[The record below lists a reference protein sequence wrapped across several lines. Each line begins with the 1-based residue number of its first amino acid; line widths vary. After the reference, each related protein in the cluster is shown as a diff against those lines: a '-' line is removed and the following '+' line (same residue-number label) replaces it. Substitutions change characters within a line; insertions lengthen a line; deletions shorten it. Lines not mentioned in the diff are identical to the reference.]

1 MAARLQK
8 PWFSEPVVFEDIT
21 LAFTPEEWGL
31 LDLKQKSL
39 YREVMLE
46 NYKNLV
52 SVEHQLSKPDVVSQ
66 LEEAE
71 DFWPVEREIL
81 QHTIPECPGAASPLD
96 SQLSPLPTENP
107 LVNIKVVEVLTLNKE
122 VAGPRNAQIQ
132 ALYAEGSGL
141 NTDTLREPAQQLGT
155 HPADPEVA
163 RQRFRQFQYEEA
175 TALPAQVP
183 ACFPKATV
191 QQQRKEKDT
200 AILPVAVLPEEP
212 VTFQDVSV
220 DFSQEEWGL
229 LGPVQRTEY
238 HDVML
243 ETLGNLVSVGWEAA
257 VENKELIPDSAVPAE
272 EPIYDPKVNELSRE
286 GPQPSALEDLLQ
298 GGVTEFLQATFQEE
312 ELAQDKAI
320 PQKHL
325 TESPE
330 SQPDAGL
337 DTSRTSPQKIPLRKC
352 LRKPLSQCGSVT
364 QSSHRKDHQKGY
376 EPGKARDSRGCVTQS
391 SHVKVQQKGCEWG
404 RSGAS
409 SGRVTH
415 RAHVK
420 LHQKG
425 CEPGSAGASSG
436 RVMQRAR
443 VKARQKPRKQ
453 IRAGGSS
460 GKTVGQW
467 VQQVVFIKI
476 HSGSQICRCSAC
488 GKLFRNP
495 RYFSVH
501 KKIHTGEKPYV
512 CQDCGKA
519 FVQSS
524 SLTQHQRVH
533 SGERPFKC
541 QECGRTFND
550 RSAVT
555 QHLRT
560 HTGAKPYA
568 CQDCGKAF
576 RQSSHLTRHQRT
588 HTGERPYVCR
598 KCGKAFTQS
607 SHLIGHQNT
616 HGRRKHKRKHKKQ
629 PPPAS

>member
-1 MAARLQK
+1 MAAGLPK
-8 PWFSEPVVFEDIT
+8 PWVSEPVVFEDIT
-21 LAFTPEEWGL
+21 LTFTAEEWGL

-46 NYKNLV
+46 NYKNLL

-71 DFWPVEREIL
+71 DFWPVERDIL
-81 QHTIPECPGAASPLD
+81 QHTIPECPGAEAPLD
-96 SQLSPLPTENP
+96 SQLSPVPTENP
-107 LVNIKVVEVLTLNKE
+107 LVNIKVVEVLTLNQE

-132 ALYAEGSGL
+132 ALYAEDSGL
-141 NTDTLREPAQQLGT
+141 TTDILRKPAQQLRT
-155 HPADPEVA
+155 YPADPEVA
-163 RQRFRQFQYEEA
+163 HQKFRQFQYEEA
-175 TALPAQVP
+175 MGAWEAVAQLRELCQQWLQPKVHSKEQILELLVLEQFLGALPGKFRTWVELQHPEDCQAAIALVED
-183 ACFPKATV
+183 V
-191 QQQRKEKDT
+191 ISMSKE
-200 AILPVAVLPEEP
+200 
-212 VTFQDVSV
+212 
-220 DFSQEEWGL
+220 G
-229 LGPVQRTEY
+229 
-238 HDVML
+238 
-243 ETLGNLVSVGWEAA
+243 GWETAA
-257 VENKELIPDSAVPAE
+257 ENKELIPDSNVPAE

-286 GPQPSALEDLLQ
+286 GTQPSALEDLLQ
-298 GGVTEFLQATFQEE
+298 DGITEVLHAAFQEE
-312 ELAQDKAI
+312 EFAEDKPI

-325 TESPE
+325 TENPE
-330 SQPDAGL
+330 SKADPGL
-337 DTSRTSPQKIPLRKC
+337 DTSQTSPQKIPPRKC
-352 LRKPLSQCGSVT
+352 FRKLLSQCKSVT
-364 QSSHRKDHQKGY
+364 HSSHIKDHQKGY
-376 EPGKARDSRGCVTQS
+376 EPGKARDSIGHMSQS

-404 RSGAS
+404 KAGES
-409 SGRVTH
+409 SGQVTQH
-415 RAHVK
+415 SQVK
-420 LHQKG
+420 LHRKG
-425 CEPGSAGASSG
+425 CEPGRAGESSG
-436 RVMQRAR
+436 LVIQNSH
-443 VKARQKPRKQ
+443 VKARQKPSGQNK
-453 IRAGGSS
+453 AGESNGSK
-460 GKTVGQW
+460 KTVGQR
-467 VQQVVFIKI
+467 VPQVMFIKI
-476 HSGSQICRCSAC
+476 HSGSQICRCSVC

-533 SGERPFKC
+533 SGERPFQC

-576 RQSSHLTRHQRT
+576 RQSSHLTRHHRT
-588 HTGERPYVCR
+588 HTGERPYVCH